1 MKEWFKAAI
10 LAMTVSLGVV
20 SAYGTYSY
28 SLAYKDE
35 KQFDGLKKTS
45 WDGWLFNG
53 AGKVI
58 GTLSIDCAKPTAAGY
73 KVKAS
78 ALLMGSAK
86 KLSFSGICLLDA
98 TTFKIP
104 CVTGKLLSKTGETL
118 DVNIFQ
124 YNTWGSLTRGSE
136 TYDFDTGR
144 RFASDKAETRT
155 ALLAQ
160 AQGNYVMACWAE
172 PTVGSF
178 RGFVGLTIMVNAKG
192 KAKISGYL
200 PDGSKVSTTVQAV
213 YDDQNGVF
221 VPVFA
226 QVNSKKGFFGG
237 YLLCLS
243 KEAEVKNGNG
253 FWDGLAAKTARSATL
268 LYQDMARVS
277 NATGPLA
284 TTTYLIQSWTP
295 QGGWGKVFGDYDG
308 QEIIAATVP
317 GTQMTFQ
324 GKKFNPIDQSSKL
337 KLSYKDKTGELTG
350 SFKLQTTSGKTY
362 SSKIA
367 GVFINGFGYMSG
379 FTKGKGSIGLA
390 IK

>member
-1 MKEWFKAAI
+1 MKTWFRIAL
-10 LAMTVSLGVV
+10 LATVASLGCA
-20 SAYGTYSY
+20 SAYGKYSY

-45 WDGWLFNG
+45 WDGWIFNG
-53 AGKVI
+53 NGRVV

-78 ALLMGSAK
+78 ALLMGSNK
-86 KLSFSGICLLDA
+86 KLSFSGTCLLDS
-98 TTFKIP
+98 TFKIP
-104 CVTGKLLSKTGETL
+104 RVTGKLLSKTGEML
-118 DVNIFQ
+118 DVNIHQ
-124 YNTWGSLTRGSE
+124 YTTWGSLTRGSE

-155 ALLAQ
+155 AMLAQ
-160 AQGNYVMACWAE
+160 AQGSYVMACWAE

-178 RGFVGLTIMVNAKG
+178 RGFVGLTIKVNAKG
-192 KAKISGYL
+192 KAKVAGYL
-200 PDGSKVSTTVQAV
+200 PDGSKISTTAQAV
-213 YDDQNGVF
+213 YDDQNGAF
-221 VPVFA
+221 VPIFA
-226 QVNSKKGFFGG
+226 QVNGKKGSFGG

-253 FWDGLAAKTARSATL
+253 FWETPALARSATL

-284 TTTYLIQSWTP
+284 TSVYLIQSWTP
-295 QGGWGKVFGDYDG
+295 QRGWGVVLGDYDG

-350 SFKLQTTSGKTY
+350 SFKLQTTSGKSY
-362 SSKIA
+362 NSKIA

-379 FTKGKGSIGLA
+379 FTKE
-390 IK
+390 